1 MSSGWKRLYPKPA
14 GSLPGGIVTQWGV
27 ALITVLILVF
37 VAIWLATGG
46 SSPAGIDSIGG
57 EVTGPARNFAGQ
69 MAAQV
74 EAEALRAETR
84 RAAADRT
91 LQAQQRQE
99 ARVAATGAIGGGQVT
114 MDEALLLAGPSPETG
129 RAYTQQEFELRE
141 RLRLEALERRSRSL
155 RSSPVAQTYRQFAH
169 ARSPAE
175 AGAEPGP
182 AEAIRAEGAAALS
195 QALGTFQGVTG
206 SLEDEIAAEAESD
219 QAFLAAL
226 TGAQRGGGPDPAQAV
241 PPGPAAPAAPAPNS
255 LGFPGEAAQP
265 ARDYANPSR
274 LEGGD
279 DPPGWERIYEGSFL
293 EAVLVTQL
301 SGDFPGPVLAQVAV
315 PFYSADRQR
324 VLVPRGARVIGT
336 ASAVLGQDQER
347 LAVSF
352 HRLIYP
358 DGRWAAL
365 DFHGLNQV
373 GEGALK
379 DRVNRHYFSM
389 FAAVGAVGIIS
400 GLTLQNSNPYGGGA
414 QAFRAGAGQGLGQA
428 AEQILQRFLNRLPT
442 PHHPGRASA
451 PYLVYVRCTGPPKPK
466 RRMKMKH
473 RIVSGLVLV
482 PLMIVLSTTPAYAIF
497 GSILA
502 AIQRAQ
508 MIVNQGVQIYNDA
521 MEKITMNGQLTELT
535 DQFSHLKEQALGTVG
550 ALTQPFTDL
559 SSIPTEFIGEGLS
572 WKNDFTGVA
581 GELAGAVEQ
590 LGESGTSF
598 SDAWRDRLTASNTIS
613 ESDFLS
619 LYAGQSP
626 EVGAAASRVY
636 LAAAEAGDKK
646 LVMAHAQ
653 SDAAKNLMVAAKE
666 AVSSYEGLRNNTN
679 TSNTALQQA
688 MVAGTV
694 TQGNL
699 TAAMA
704 QLMVYQ
710 ASQESAREYEQEI
723 ARREELA
730 RFVEAEREAQITF
743 DAQQAGIAARV
754 DSMREGLLFR
764 VPALYGGPGQ

>member
-1 MSSGWKRLYPKPA
+1 MTGWKRLYPKPA

-27 ALITVLILVF
+27 ALITVLILIF
-37 VAIWLATGG
+37 VALWLASGG
-46 SSPAGIDSIGG
+46 TEQAEIDSIGG

-155 RSSPVAQTYRQFAH
+155 RSSPVAQTYRQFAR

-182 AEAIRAEGAAALS
+182 VEAIRAEGAAALS

-206 SLEDEIAAEAESD
+206 SLEDEIGAEAD
-219 QAFLAAL
+219 ADRAFLAAL
-226 TGAQRGGGPDPAQAV
+226 TGAQRGGGADPAQAD
-241 PPGPAAPAAPAPNS
+241 PAGPAAPATPAPDS
-255 LGFPGEAAQP
+255 L
-265 ARDYANPSR
+265 RDYANPSR

-279 DPPGWERIYEGSFL
+279 DPPGWERIYEGAFL

-336 ASAVLGQDQER
+336 ASAVQGQDQER

-358 DGRWAAL
+358 DGRWVTL

-379 DRVNRHYFSM
+379 DQVNRHYFSM

-442 PHHPGRASA
+442 LTIRA
-451 PYLVYVRCTGPPKPK
+451 G
-466 RRMKMKH
+466 H
-473 RIVSGLVLV
+473 RLRIWFTSDVLV
-482 PLMIVLSTTPAYAIF
+482 P
-497 GSILA
+497 
-502 AIQRAQ
+502 R
-508 MIVNQGVQIYNDA
+508 N
-521 MEKITMNGQLTELT
+521 
-535 DQFSHLKEQALGTVG
+535 LK
-550 ALTQPFTDL
+550 
-559 SSIPTEFIGEGLS
+559 GE
-572 WKNDFTGVA
+572 
-581 GELAGAVEQ
+581 
-590 LGESGTSF
+590 
-598 SDAWRDRLTASNTIS
+598 
-613 ESDFLS
+613 
-619 LYAGQSP
+619 
-626 EVGAAASRVY
+626 
-636 LAAAEAGDKK
+636 
-646 LVMAHAQ
+646 
-653 SDAAKNLMVAAKE
+653 
-666 AVSSYEGLRNNTN
+666 
-679 TSNTALQQA
+679 
-688 MVAGTV
+688 
-694 TQGNL
+694 
-699 TAAMA
+699 
-704 QLMVYQ
+704 
-710 ASQESAREYEQEI
+710 
-723 ARREELA
+723 
-730 RFVEAEREAQITF
+730 
-743 DAQQAGIAARV
+743 
-754 DSMREGLLFR
+754 
-764 VPALYGGPGQ
+764 

>member
-1 MSSGWKRLYPKPA
+1 
-14 GSLPGGIVTQWGV
+14 
-27 ALITVLILVF
+27 
-37 VAIWLATGG
+37 
-46 SSPAGIDSIGG
+46 
-57 EVTGPARNFAGQ
+57 
-69 MAAQV
+69 
-74 EAEALRAETR
+74 
-84 RAAADRT
+84 
-91 LQAQQRQE
+91 
-99 ARVAATGAIGGGQVT
+99 
-114 MDEALLLAGPSPETG
+114 
-129 RAYTQQEFELRE
+129 
-141 RLRLEALERRSRSL
+141 
-155 RSSPVAQTYRQFAH
+155 
-169 ARSPAE
+169 
-175 AGAEPGP
+175 
-182 AEAIRAEGAAALS
+182 
-195 QALGTFQGVTG
+195 
-206 SLEDEIAAEAESD
+206 
-219 QAFLAAL
+219 
-226 TGAQRGGGPDPAQAV
+226 
-241 PPGPAAPAAPAPNS
+241 
-255 LGFPGEAAQP
+255 
-265 ARDYANPSR
+265 
-274 LEGGD
+274 
-279 DPPGWERIYEGSFL
+279 
-293 EAVLVTQL
+293 
-301 SGDFPGPVLAQVAV
+301 
-315 PFYSADRQR
+315 
-324 VLVPRGARVIGT
+324 
-336 ASAVLGQDQER
+336 
-347 LAVSF
+347 
-352 HRLIYP
+352 
-358 DGRWAAL
+358 
-365 DFHGLNQV
+365 
-373 GEGALK
+373 
-379 DRVNRHYFSM
+379 
-389 FAAVGAVGIIS
+389 
-400 GLTLQNSNPYGGGA
+400 
-414 QAFRAGAGQGLGQA
+414 
-428 AEQILQRFLNRLPT
+428 
-442 PHHPGRASA
+442 
-451 PYLVYVRCTGPPKPK
+451 
-466 RRMKMKH
+466 MKH
-473 RIVSGLVLV
+473 RIVSSLVLV

-502 AIQRAQ
+502 GIQRAQ

-550 ALTQPFTDL
+550 ALTAPFTDL
-559 SSIPTEFIGEGLS
+559 SSVPTEFIGVGLS

-598 SDAWRDRLTASNTIS
+598 TDAWRDRLTASNTIS

-743 DAQQAGIAARV
+743 DAQQAGIAGRV
-754 DSMREGLLFR
+754 DSMREGLLFQS
-764 VPALYGGPGQ
+764 PGALRRPRPVGTRRCRFRLTRISPPNLPPEEIRDFQSFIQTALDGLTASAGGEVMALGTGMFAGLALIVIVIAGVKIAFSGNIQPWEAVRLVIGIWIPWVMMQFYTTTIPGMSQTFPGMIAEGGNFLHQMLLGDIISSMQPNSETW

>member
-1 MSSGWKRLYPKPA
+1 M
-14 GSLPGGIVTQWGV
+14 
-27 ALITVLILVF
+27 LILVF

-46 SSPAGIDSIGG
+46 SSPAEIDSIGG
-57 EVTGPARNFAGQ
+57 EVTGPARSFAGQ

-91 LQAQQRQE
+91 LQAEQHQE
-99 ARVAATGAIGGGQVT
+99 AREVATGATGGGQVT

-155 RSSPVAQTYRQFAH
+155 RSSPVAQTYRQLDR
-169 ARSPAE
+169 ARSPA
-175 AGAEPGP
+175 ADGAEPGP
-182 AEAIRAEGAAALS
+182 VEAIRAEGAAALS

-206 SLEDEIAAEAESD
+206 SLEDDIAAEAD
-219 QAFLAAL
+219 ADRAFLAAL
-226 TGAQRGGGPDPAQAV
+226 TGAQQGGEPDPAQAV

-255 LGFPGEAAQP
+255 LGFPGTAAQP
-265 ARDYANPSR
+265 GRDYANPSR
-274 LEGGD
+274 LEGGG
-279 DPPGWERIYEGSFL
+279 DPPGWERIYEGAFL

-336 ASAVLGQDQER
+336 ASAVQGQDQER

-358 DGRWAAL
+358 DGRWVTL

-379 DRVNRHYFSM
+379 DQVNRHYFSM

-442 PHHPGRASA
+442 ITIRGRASA
-451 PYLVYVRCTGPPKPK
+451 PYLVYVRCTGPAKPE
-466 RRMKMKH
+466 RRMKMKMKH

-482 PLMIVLSTTPAYAIF
+482 PLMIVLTTTPAYAIF
-497 GSILA
+497 GSIIA

-559 SSIPTEFIGEGLS
+559 SSIPTEFIGVGLS

-619 LYAGQSP
+619 LYADQSP
-626 EVGAAASRVY
+626 EAGAAASRVY

-653 SDAAKNLMVAAKE
+653 SDAAKNLMVAATE

-710 ASQESAREYEQEI
+710 ASKESAREYEQEI

-764 VPALYGGPGQ
+764 VPALYGGTGQ

>member
-57 EVTGPARNFAGQ
+57 EVTGPSRSFAGQ

-74 EAEALRAETR
+74 EAESLRAETR

-99 ARVAATGAIGGGQVT
+99 AREVATGAIGGGQVT

-155 RSSPVAQTYRQFAH
+155 RSSPVAQTYRQLDR
-169 ARSPAE
+169 ARSPA
-175 AGAEPGP
+175 ADGAEPGP
-182 AEAIRAEGAAALS
+182 VEAIRAEASAALS

-206 SLEDEIAAEAESD
+206 SLEDEIAAEAD
-219 QAFLAAL
+219 ADRAFLAAL
-226 TGAQRGGGPDPAQAV
+226 TGAQQGGGAADAQAV
-241 PPGPAAPAAPAPNS
+241 PPGPAAPAAPAPHS
-255 LGFPGEAAQP
+255 LGFPGAAVQP
-265 ARDYANPSR
+265 GRDYANPPR
-274 LEGGD
+274 LEGGG

-315 PFYSADRQR
+315 PFYSAGRQR

-336 ASAVLGQDQER
+336 ASAVQGQDQER

-358 DGRWAAL
+358 ERAMGHARFSRPQPSGRRRVERSGETATISRCLPLSERLASLAASPCRTRTL
-365 DFHGLNQV
+365 TAV
-373 GEGALK
+373 AL
-379 DRVNRHYFSM
+379 RR
-389 FAAVGAVGIIS
+389 S
-400 GLTLQNSNPYGGGA
+400 GPEPGKGSA
-414 QAFRAGAGQGLGQA
+414 KRRSK
-428 AEQILQRFLNRLPT
+428 ILQRFLEPFT
-442 PHHPGRASA
+442 HPHHPGRASA
-451 PYLVYVRCTGPPKPK
+451 PYLVHVRCTGPAKPN

-502 AIQRAQ
+502 GIQRAQ
-508 MIVNQGVQIYNDA
+508 MIVNQGVPKSTTIA

-535 DQFSHLKEQALGTVG
+535 DQFSHLKEQALG
-550 ALTQPFTDL
+550 D
-559 SSIPTEFIGEGLS
+559 
-572 WKNDFTGVA
+572 
-581 GELAGAVEQ
+581 
-590 LGESGTSF
+590 
-598 SDAWRDRLTASNTIS
+598 
-613 ESDFLS
+613 
-619 LYAGQSP
+619 
-626 EVGAAASRVY
+626 
-636 LAAAEAGDKK
+636 
-646 LVMAHAQ
+646 
-653 SDAAKNLMVAAKE
+653 
-666 AVSSYEGLRNNTN
+666 
-679 TSNTALQQA
+679 
-688 MVAGTV
+688 
-694 TQGNL
+694 
-699 TAAMA
+699 
-704 QLMVYQ
+704 
-710 ASQESAREYEQEI
+710 
-723 ARREELA
+723 
-730 RFVEAEREAQITF
+730 
-743 DAQQAGIAARV
+743 
-754 DSMREGLLFR
+754 
-764 VPALYGGPGQ
+764 GPGR

>member
-99 ARVAATGAIGGGQVT
+99 AQEGATGAIGGGELT

-155 RSSPVAQTYRQFAH
+155 RSSPVAQTYRQLDR

-182 AEAIRAEGAAALS
+182 VEAIRAEGAAALS

-206 SLEDEIAAEAESD
+206 SLEDEIAAEAERIGLSLRPSPERSGAVD
-219 QAFLAAL
+219 RTRPRPFLL
-226 TGAQRGGGPDPAQAV
+226 DRQRPLR
-241 PPGPAAPAAPAPNS
+241 PAPNS
-255 LGFPGEAAQP
+255 LGFPGAAAQP
-265 ARDYANPSR
+265 SRDYANPSR

-324 VLVPRGARVIGT
+324 VLVPRGARAIGT

-358 DGRWAAL
+358 DGRWVTL

-414 QAFRAGAGQGLGQA
+414 QAFRAGAGQGLRPSGRANLA
-428 AEQILQRFLNRLPT
+428 AFLEPFT
-442 PHHPGRASA
+442 HPHHPGRASA
-451 PYLVYVRCTGPPKPK
+451 PYLVYVRCTGPPKPE

-550 ALTQPFTDL
+550 ALSQPFTDL
-559 SSIPTEFIGEGLS
+559 SSVPTEFIGAGLS
-572 WKNDFTGVA
+572 WRNDFTGVA

-598 SDAWRDRLTASNTIS
+598 TDAWRDRLTASNTIS

-730 RFVEAEREAQITF
+730 RFVEAERKLRLRLTRSKQ
-743 DAQQAGIAARV
+743 G
-754 DSMREGLLFR
+754 
-764 VPALYGGPGQ
+764 

>member
-1 MSSGWKRLYPKPA
+1 MTGWKRLYPKPA

-27 ALITVLILVF
+27 ALITVLILIF
-37 VAIWLATGG
+37 VALWLASGG
-46 SSPAGIDSIGG
+46 TEQAEIAAIGG

-99 ARVAATGAIGGGQVT
+99 ARGAATGAIGGGQVT

-129 RAYTQQEFELRE
+129 SAYTTEEFELRE

-155 RSSPVAQTYRQFAH
+155 RSSPVAQTYRQLDRS
-169 ARSPAE
+169 RSPTE

-182 AEAIRAEGAAALS
+182 AEAIRAEGATALA
-195 QALGTFQGVTG
+195 QALGTFEGATTG
-206 SLEDEIAAEAESD
+206 LEDEIAAEAESD
-219 QAFLAAL
+219 QAFLRAL
-226 TGAQRGGGPDPAQAV
+226 TGAQQGGGPGV
-241 PPGPAAPAAPAPNS
+241 GAAAAPNS
-255 LGFPGEAAQP
+255 LGFPGAAAQP
-265 ARDYANPSR
+265 SRDYANPSR

-324 VLVPRGARVIGT
+324 VLVPRGARAIGT
-336 ASAVLGQDQER
+336 ASAVQGQDQER

-358 DGRWAAL
+358 DGRWVTL

-442 PHHPGRASA
+442 LTIRA
-451 PYLVYVRCTGPPKPK
+451 G
-466 RRMKMKH
+466 H
-473 RIVSGLVLV
+473 RLRIWFTSDVLV
-482 PLMIVLSTTPAYAIF
+482 P
-497 GSILA
+497 
-502 AIQRAQ
+502 R
-508 MIVNQGVQIYNDA
+508 N
-521 MEKITMNGQLTELT
+521 
-535 DQFSHLKEQALGTVG
+535 LK
-550 ALTQPFTDL
+550 
-559 SSIPTEFIGEGLS
+559 GE
-572 WKNDFTGVA
+572 
-581 GELAGAVEQ
+581 
-590 LGESGTSF
+590 
-598 SDAWRDRLTASNTIS
+598 
-613 ESDFLS
+613 
-619 LYAGQSP
+619 
-626 EVGAAASRVY
+626 
-636 LAAAEAGDKK
+636 
-646 LVMAHAQ
+646 
-653 SDAAKNLMVAAKE
+653 
-666 AVSSYEGLRNNTN
+666 
-679 TSNTALQQA
+679 
-688 MVAGTV
+688 
-694 TQGNL
+694 
-699 TAAMA
+699 
-704 QLMVYQ
+704 
-710 ASQESAREYEQEI
+710 
-723 ARREELA
+723 
-730 RFVEAEREAQITF
+730 
-743 DAQQAGIAARV
+743 
-754 DSMREGLLFR
+754 
-764 VPALYGGPGQ
+764 

>member
-1 MSSGWKRLYPKPA
+1 MDWKRLYPKPA

-27 ALITVLILVF
+27 ALITVLILIF
-37 VAIWLATGG
+37 LALWLATGG
-46 SSPAGIDSIGG
+46 SSPAEIDSIGG
-57 EVTGPARNFAGQ
+57 EVTAPARNFAGQ

-74 EAEALRAETR
+74 EAESLRAETR
-84 RAAADRT
+84 RSAAERT

-99 ARVAATGAIGGGQVT
+99 AREVATGAIGGGQVT

-155 RSSPVAQTYRQFAH
+155 RSSPVAQTYRQFD
-169 ARSPAE
+169 R
-175 AGAEPGP
+175 AGSVTEGGAALGP
-182 AEAIRAEGAAALS
+182 VEAIRAEGAAALS
-195 QALGTFQGVTG
+195 QALGKFQGVTG
-206 SLEDEIAAEAESD
+206 SLEDDIAAEAD
-219 QAFLAAL
+219 ADRAFLAAF
-226 TGAQRGGGPDPAQAV
+226 TGAQQGGGADPAQAV
-241 PPGPAAPAAPAPNS
+241 PPGPAAPAPHS
-255 LGFPGEAAQP
+255 LGFPGAAAQP
-265 ARDYANPSR
+265 ARDYANPPR

-279 DPPGWERIYEGSFL
+279 DPPGWERIYGGAFL

-324 VLVPRGARVIGT
+324 MLVPRGARVVGT
-336 ASAVLGQDQER
+336 ASAVQGQDQER

-358 DGRWAAL
+358 DGRWVTL

-379 DRVNRHYFSM
+379 DQVNRHYFSM

-414 QAFRAGAGQGLGQA
+414 QAFRAGAGGKARPSRRANLTA
-428 AEQILQRFLNRLPT
+428 FLEPFT
-442 PHHPGRASA
+442 QYHHPGRASA
-451 PYLVYVRCTGPPKPK
+451 PYLVYLRCSGPAKPK

-497 GSILA
+497 GSIIA

-559 SSIPTEFIGEGLS
+559 SSVPTEFIGVGLS
-572 WKNDFTGVA
+572 WKTDFTGVA

-598 SDAWRDRLTASNTIS
+598 TDAWNARLTASNTIS

-710 ASQESAREYEQEI
+710 ASQESAKEYEQEI

-730 RFVEAEREAQITF
+730 RFVAAEQQAQITF

-754 DSMREGLLFR
+754 DSMRQGLLFR
-764 VPALYGGPGQ
+764 VPALYGGTGQ

>member
-1 MSSGWKRLYPKPA
+1 M
-14 GSLPGGIVTQWGV
+14 
-27 ALITVLILVF
+27 
-37 VAIWLATGG
+37 
-46 SSPAGIDSIGG
+46 
-57 EVTGPARNFAGQ
+57 
-69 MAAQV
+69 
-74 EAEALRAETR
+74 
-84 RAAADRT
+84 
-91 LQAQQRQE
+91 
-99 ARVAATGAIGGGQVT
+99 
-114 MDEALLLAGPSPETG
+114 
-129 RAYTQQEFELRE
+129 
-141 RLRLEALERRSRSL
+141 
-155 RSSPVAQTYRQFAH
+155 
-169 ARSPAE
+169 
-175 AGAEPGP
+175 
-182 AEAIRAEGAAALS
+182 
-195 QALGTFQGVTG
+195 
-206 SLEDEIAAEAESD
+206 
-219 QAFLAAL
+219 
-226 TGAQRGGGPDPAQAV
+226 
-241 PPGPAAPAAPAPNS
+241 
-255 LGFPGEAAQP
+255 
-265 ARDYANPSR
+265 
-274 LEGGD
+274 
-279 DPPGWERIYEGSFL
+279 
-293 EAVLVTQL
+293 
-301 SGDFPGPVLAQVAV
+301 
-315 PFYSADRQR
+315 
-324 VLVPRGARVIGT
+324 
-336 ASAVLGQDQER
+336 
-347 LAVSF
+347 
-352 HRLIYP
+352 
-358 DGRWAAL
+358 
-365 DFHGLNQV
+365 
-373 GEGALK
+373 K

-442 PHHPGRASA
+442 ITIRAGHRLRIWFTSDV
-451 PYLVYVRCTGPPKPK
+451 LVPPKPP

-473 RIVSGLVLV
+473 RIMSGLVLV
-482 PLMIVLSTTPAYAIF
+482 PLAIVLTTTPAYAIF

-502 AIQRAQ
+502 GIQRAQ

-559 SSIPTEFIGEGLS
+559 SSVPTEFIGAGLS

-581 GELAGAVEQ
+581 GELAEAVEQ

-598 SDAWRDRLTASNTIS
+598 TDAWRDRLTASNTIS

-704 QLMVYQ
+704 QLMVYR
-710 ASQESAREYEQEI
+710 ASKESAKEYEQEI

-764 VPALYGGPGQ
+764 VPALYGGRGQ

>member
-46 SSPAGIDSIGG
+46 SSPAEIDSIGG

-99 ARVAATGAIGGGQVT
+99 AREVATGAIGGGQVT
-114 MDEALLLAGPSPETG
+114 MNEAFLLAGPSPETG

-155 RSSPVAQTYRQFAH
+155 RSSPVAQTYRQLDR
-169 ARSPAE
+169 ARSPAA

-182 AEAIRAEGAAALS
+182 VEAIRAEASAALS

-219 QAFLAAL
+219 QAFLRAL
-226 TGAQRGGGPDPAQAV
+226 TGAQRGGGP
-241 PPGPAAPAAPAPNS
+241 APHS
-255 LGFPGEAAQP
+255 LGFPGTAAQP
-265 ARDYANPSR
+265 GRDYANPSR
-274 LEGGD
+274 LVGGD

-336 ASAVLGQDQER
+336 ASAVQGQDQER

-358 DGRWAAL
+358 DGRWVTL

-442 PHHPGRASA
+442 ITIRA
-451 PYLVYVRCTGPPKPK
+451 G
-466 RRMKMKH
+466 H
-473 RIVSGLVLV
+473 RLRIWFTSDVLV
-482 PLMIVLSTTPAYAIF
+482 P
-497 GSILA
+497 
-502 AIQRAQ
+502 R
-508 MIVNQGVQIYNDA
+508 N
-521 MEKITMNGQLTELT
+521 
-535 DQFSHLKEQALGTVG
+535 LK
-550 ALTQPFTDL
+550 
-559 SSIPTEFIGEGLS
+559 GE
-572 WKNDFTGVA
+572 
-581 GELAGAVEQ
+581 
-590 LGESGTSF
+590 
-598 SDAWRDRLTASNTIS
+598 
-613 ESDFLS
+613 
-619 LYAGQSP
+619 
-626 EVGAAASRVY
+626 
-636 LAAAEAGDKK
+636 
-646 LVMAHAQ
+646 
-653 SDAAKNLMVAAKE
+653 
-666 AVSSYEGLRNNTN
+666 
-679 TSNTALQQA
+679 
-688 MVAGTV
+688 
-694 TQGNL
+694 
-699 TAAMA
+699 
-704 QLMVYQ
+704 
-710 ASQESAREYEQEI
+710 
-723 ARREELA
+723 
-730 RFVEAEREAQITF
+730 
-743 DAQQAGIAARV
+743 
-754 DSMREGLLFR
+754 
-764 VPALYGGPGQ
+764 

>member
-1 MSSGWKRLYPKPA
+1 MNSGNACAWKPWN
-14 GSLPGGIVTQWGV
+14 GG
-27 ALITVLILVF
+27 
-37 VAIWLATGG
+37 
-46 SSPAGIDSIGG
+46 
-57 EVTGPARNFAGQ
+57 
-69 MAAQV
+69 
-74 EAEALRAETR
+74 
-84 RAAADRT
+84 
-91 LQAQQRQE
+91 
-99 ARVAATGAIGGGQVT
+99 
-114 MDEALLLAGPSPETG
+114 AGPFAVRRWLRPTG
-129 RAYTQQEFELRE
+129 NSTAPDH
-141 RLRLEALERRSRSL
+141 RRR
-155 RSSPVAQTYRQFAH
+155 T
-169 ARSPAE
+169 
-175 AGAEPGP
+175 GAEPGP
-182 AEAIRAEGAAALS
+182 VEAIRAEGAAALS

-206 SLEDEIAAEAESD
+206 SLEDEIAAEAD
-219 QAFLAAL
+219 ADRAFLSAL

-255 LGFPGEAAQP
+255 LGFPGAAAQP
-265 ARDYANPSR
+265 SRDYANPSR

-279 DPPGWERIYEGSFL
+279 DPPGWERIYEGAFL

-336 ASAVLGQDQER
+336 ASAVQGQDQER

-358 DGRWAAL
+358 DGRWVTL

-400 GLTLQNSNPYGGGA
+400 GLTLQTSNPYGGGA

-442 PHHPGRASA
+442 LTIRAGHRLRIWFTSD
-451 PYLVYVRCTGPPKPK
+451 VTGPPKPK

-473 RIVSGLVLV
+473 RIVSSLVLV

-550 ALTQPFTDL
+550 ALSQPFTDL
-559 SSIPTEFIGEGLS
+559 SSIPTEFIGVGLS

-598 SDAWRDRLTASNTIS
+598 TDAWRDRLTASNTIS
-613 ESDFLS
+613 ESDFLN

-730 RFVEAEREAQITF
+730 RFVEAERQAQITF
-743 DAQQAGIAARV
+743 DAQQAGIAGRV